1 MPFFRYTG
9 RSKNGRKIKGEIDA
23 LSLDLAEKELR
34 QHGYYNLKVRAVPK
48 DLFENTFL
56 EKGVSEQELAVFSR
70 QFATMIGAGVSI
82 LSSLRLLAR
91 QSSNKKLQRILLAVR
106 LRIEQGS
113 PLFEALSLYPDVF
126 SPLYVNMV
134 RAGELGGVIDSV
146 LLLLCE
152 YLEKSVALK
161 SRIKNAFIYPLIVLL
176 VASGVLGFV
185 LLYVVP
191 SFEEMFSQ
199 SGQALPLATQ
209 IVLQCSHFLQ
219 DYFLSFATSL
229 GGILVL
235 LFLFGKTRIG
245 RHFFDRLKLIL
256 PVYGQIYLKGITAR
270 FARMLGSMLSCGV
283 TLLTALEIVAAVA
296 GNSLVEELVQEAASQ
311 VAQGEGFGSSLFE
324 VGVFPLMFVSMAQV
338 GEKSGTLDST
348 LLKLADF
355 FDEEVNNAVANGLAL
370 LEPCLLVGI
379 GGLVGG
385 LIVALYLPVFQM
397 GTLV

>member
-1 MPFFRYTG
+1 MSFFRYTG
-9 RSKNGRKIKGEIDA
+9 RSKNGRKIKGEIDSF
-23 LSLDLAEKELR
+23 SLALAEKEL
-34 QHGYYNLKVRAVPK
+34 QGHGYYNLKIKPVPK
-48 DLFENTFL
+48 DLLENTFL
-56 EKGVSEQELAVFSR
+56 EKGVSERELVVFSR

-91 QSSNKKLQRILLAVR
+91 QSGNKKLQRTLLGIR

-126 SPLYVNMV
+126 SSLYINMV
-134 RAGELGGVIDSV
+134 RAGELGGVIERV

-152 YLEKSVALK
+152 YLEKSIALK
-161 SRIKNAFIYPLIVLL
+161 SRIKNALIYPLIVLL
-176 VASGVLGFV
+176 AASGVLGFV

-199 SGQALPLATQ
+199 GGQTLPFATQ

-219 DYFLSFATSL
+219 DYFLYFVASL
-229 GGILVL
+229 SGIFIL

-245 RHFFDRLKLIL
+245 RNFFDHLKLVL
-256 PVYGQIYLKGITAR
+256 PVYGQIYLKDITAR

-283 TLLTALEIVAAVA
+283 TLLTALEVVSAVA
-296 GNSLVEELVQEAASQ
+296 GNSLVEELVQEAAAQVSQ
-311 VAQGEGFGSSLFE
+311 GDSFGTSLFE
-324 VGVFPLMFVSMAQV
+324 VGVFPLMFVSMVKV

-355 FDEEVNNAVANGLAL
+355 FDEEVKNTIANGVAL

>member
-1 MPFFRYTG
+1 MSFFRYTG

-23 LSLDLAEKELR
+23 LSLALAKKEL
-34 QHGYYNLKVRAVPK
+34 QEHGYYSLKIKPVPK
-48 DLFENTFL
+48 DLLENTFL

-82 LSSLRLLAR
+82 LSSLRLLTR
-91 QSSNKKLQRILLAVR
+91 QSNNKKLQRTLLAVR
-106 LRIEQGS
+106 LHIEHGS
-113 PLFEALSLYPDVF
+113 SLFEALSLYPDVF

-134 RAGELGGVIDSV
+134 RAGELGGVIDRV
-146 LLLLCE
+146 LLLLCG

-161 SRIKNAFIYPLIVLL
+161 SRIKNALMYPLIVLL

-199 SGQALPLATQ
+199 SGQTLPLATQ

-219 DYFLSFATSL
+219 AYFLYFVVSL
-229 GGILVL
+229 SGILVL
-235 LFLFGKTRIG
+235 FFLFGKTRIG
-245 RHFFDRLKLIL
+245 RHFFDRLKLVL
-256 PVYGQIYLKGITAR
+256 PVYGQIYVKGITAR
-270 FARMLGSMLSCGV
+270 FSRMLGSMLSCGV
-283 TLLTALEIVAAVA
+283 TLLTALEVVAAVVE
-296 GNSLVEELVQEAASQ
+296 NSLIEELVQESTAL
-311 VAQGEGFGSSLFE
+311 VARGESFGTSLFE
-324 VGVFPLMFVSMAQV
+324 VGVFPLMFVSMVEV

-355 FDEEVNNAVANGLAL
+355 FDEEVKNAVANGVAL

-397 GTLV
+397 GTFV